1 MNKIIYQ
8 ITSVVVLLIITSSN
22 GQENNNCIVTRTNQP
37 GICKIITDCKSVQDD
52 MITRRRQPT
61 ICGYEH
67 LLPIVCCPIP
77 KVPKTTIKPTASM
90 KTLSKSEKS
99 IFHIKSFKK

>member
-8 ITSVVVLLIITSSN
+8 ITSVVLFIITSIN
-22 GQENNNCIVTRTNQP
+22 GQQNNNCIITRTNQP
-37 GICKIITDCKSVQDD
+37 GICKIVTDCKSVQDD

-61 ICGYEH
+61 ICGYNN

-77 KVPKTTIKPTASM
+77 KIPKTTIKPTISM
-90 KTLSKSEKS
+90 HPLSKSELS
-99 IFHIKSFKK
+99 II